1 MAIVSQT
8 KITILATVDMFDVR
22 GGFFSAELGTT
33 LQTEEGFFW
42 KCPNSLHWL
51 CTALTRSLMMPVSS
65 SGAWSPP
72 PWPADPLDKP
82 LNLSK
87 TTQHLSLTTSLPIT
101 CFPQFAAP
109 PAGLPSY
116 MVRAHCNNVNDVN
129 DGLIN

>member
-8 KITILATVDMFDVR
+8 KITILATVDMFDVPWR
-22 GGFFSAELGTT
+22 FFQCGVAYNASDGRR
-33 LQTEEGFFW
+33 FFW